1 MLRPFDNY
9 NLKLMTYISLLSTI
23 LFCGIV
29 TAQGQGIKPSEWKF
43 ESQRKEIAPKWY
55 IDSIITYRGQP
66 TLAISGDGKELYVS
80 TGRGDAIAVIET
92 DKNALATTIPVG
104 NRAWGIALDPSGS
117 KLYTA
122 NGASNDVSVVD
133 VKSRKEL
140 RRIKVGDGPW
150 GIAIVGA
157 AK

>member
-1 MLRPFDNY
+1 MARALTSLARTADTSPLSMRGHINYRPKSNCQQARSRWALPFQMMETNFTSQQVAG
-9 NLKLMTYISLLSTI
+9 MPSRLSTRRRMKCRGR
-23 LFCGIV
+23 LSARGEGEGEESIV
-29 TAQGQGIKPSEWKF
+29 A
-43 ESQRKEIAPKWY
+43 
-55 IDSIITYRGQP
+55 
-66 TLAISGDGKELYVS
+66 
-80 TGRGDAIAVIET
+80 
-92 DKNALATTIPVG
+92 TIPVG

-140 RRIKVGDGPW
+140 RRIKAGDGPW
-150 GIAIVGA
+150 GIAIVSA

>member
-1 MLRPFDNY
+1 M
-9 NLKLMTYISLLSTI
+9 
-23 LFCGIV
+23 G
-29 TAQGQGIKPSEWKF
+29 TAVS
-43 ESQRKEIAPKWY
+43 S
-55 IDSIITYRGQP
+55 
-66 TLAISGDGKELYVS
+66 DGKELYVS
-80 TGRGDAIAVIET
+80 TGRGNAIAIVDT
-92 DKNALATTIPVG
+92 QKNELVTTIPVG
-104 NRAWGIALDPSGS
+104 NRAWGIALNPSGR

-150 GIAIVGA
+150 GIGIVGV

>member
-1 MLRPFDNY
+1 MREGR
-9 NLKLMTYISLLSTI
+9 LSSSHEER
-23 LFCGIV
+23 GK
-29 TAQGQGIKPSEWKF
+29 GE
-43 ESQRKEIAPKWY
+43 E
-55 IDSIITYRGQP
+55 SII
-66 TLAISGDGKELYVS
+66 AM
-80 TGRGDAIAVIET
+80 
-92 DKNALATTIPVG
+92 IPVG

-133 VKSRKEL
+133 LKSRKEL

-150 GIAIVGA
+150 GIAIVSA

>member
-1 MLRPFDNY
+1 MG
-9 NLKLMTYISLLSTI
+9 T
-23 LFCGIV
+23 
-29 TAQGQGIKPSEWKF
+29 
-43 ESQRKEIAPKWY
+43 
-55 IDSIITYRGQP
+55 
-66 TLAISGDGKELYVS
+66 AISKDGKELYVS
-80 TGRGDAIAVIET
+80 TGRGNSVVVIDT
-92 DKNALATTIPVG
+92 AKNALVTTISAG
-104 NRAWGIALDPSGS
+104 NRPWGIVLDPSGS

-150 GIAIVGA
+150 GIAIVSA

>member
-1 MLRPFDNY
+1 MATRAYVACENGGYVAVIDARSH
-9 NLKLMTYISLLSTI
+9 KLLSKIQLPTGAANGHRG
-23 LFCGIV
+23 LARRKRTLCLNRPRQRNSDHRHPKV
-29 TAQGQGIKPSEWKF
+29 NAQ
-43 ESQRKEIAPKWY
+43 A
-55 IDSIITYRGQP
+55 RGVDP
-66 TLAISGDGKELYVS
+66 
-80 TGRGDAIAVIET
+80 
-92 DKNALATTIPVG
+92 IPVG
-104 NRAWGIALDPSGS
+104 NRAWGIALSPAGS

-150 GIAIVGA
+150 GIAIVTV